1 MRVEIPNTEND
12 EQIASLLGGLK
23 RVEAPENFE
32 FGVKARIAAGEPK
45 ESSHPFAV
53 LKIAVPALAL
63 MSLAVFLYMS
73 GFMSGDLPVVEVTD
87 QTPNPTVVSESPLV
101 KPYIASKEA
110 VKGEREDQIASA
122 NTPAVNRIR
131 SLPADRE
138 RRSKGVGGSM
148 DQTSNPAPPIQPEGG
163 RARRADE
170 VLSMVGINTALRN
183 DRFVANSVAGGSPAE
198 RIGVKN
204 GDVIL
209 TLNDIPMLKST
220 TIKGAIE
227 LKSIRVDRAGRN
239 IKLTY

>member
-1 MRVEIPNTEND
+1 MYGRQTVEGD
-12 EQIASLLGGLK
+12 S
-23 RVEAPENFE
+23 
-32 FGVKARIAAGEPK
+32 KAHG
-45 ESSHPFAV
+45 
-53 LKIAVPALAL
+53 
-63 MSLAVFLYMS
+63 
-73 GFMSGDLPVVEVTD
+73 
-87 QTPNPTVVSESPLV
+87 
-101 KPYIASKEA
+101 
-110 VKGEREDQIASA
+110 
-122 NTPAVNRIR
+122 
-131 SLPADRE
+131 AD
-138 RRSKGVGGSM
+138 SKGVGGSM
-148 DQTSNPAPPIQPEGG
+148 DQSSNPAPPIQPRSG
-163 RARRADE
+163 RAGRADE